1 MAISD
6 INLKTARIKPEDL
19 VEDEYFGQGVHE
31 VIISNAEFF
40 KDDKN
45 DKIYLDVDVADEQ
58 NIRKAQVRMFFTEKA
73 NKITIS
79 TIRRILVHN
88 AEDENKKQEIRIKFQ
103 TVTSLL
109 DLKAFVMDLIGKQAW
124 LKIEKSDRTYIDND
138 GNEKFSYNRNLY
150 GYEPEM
156 TIQKKKMDTDN
167 DVATSQEMLPTEQE
181 VDNMGGMEINMAD
194 VPF

>member
-1 MAISD
+1 
-6 INLKTARIKPEDL
+6 
-19 VEDEYFGQGVHE
+19 
-31 VIISNAEFF
+31 
-40 KDDKN
+40 
-45 DKIYLDVDVADEQ
+45 
-58 NIRKAQVRMFFTEKA
+58 MFFTEKA

>member
-31 VIISNAEFF
+31 VIIYGAEFY
-40 KDDKN
+40 KDEKKGN
-45 DKIYLDVDVADEQ
+45 IYLDVDVADEQ
-58 NIRKAQVRMFFTEKA
+58 NVKKAQVRMFFTEKA

-88 AEDENKKQEIRIKFQ
+88 AEDENKKQEIRTKFQ

-156 TIQKKKMDTDN
+156 TAQKKKTDADSGVVDNQDT
-167 DVATSQEMLPTEQE
+167 LPTEQE
-181 VDNMGGMEINMAD
+181 VDNMGEMEINMAD